1 MPKVFSD
8 EQENKIKTFINLA
21 LDFNKTHN
29 IFSRESYDDVY
40 ENDILDCKPL
50 INHIKKNES
59 VLDLGSGGGFPGI
72 LLSII
77 KPENKINLLESN
89 NKKCYF
95 LKKVFKP
102 KKKDTD
108 LYKRA
113 AIESKYMGY
122 LEKQKREIKKTQ
134 KQNNKKIPQDLK
146 YNNIRGLSNEVKE
159 KLIKHKPET
168 IGHASKIEGVTPAA
182 VNLILIQIKTKEILK
197 QHA

>member
-1 MPKVFSD
+1 MPKVFTD

-29 IFSRESYDDVY
+29 IFSRESYDEVY
-40 ENDILDCKPL
+40 ENDILDCKPI

-95 LKKVFKP
+95 LKKVSYELNLKNTKIINQTIT
-102 KKKDTD
+102 KKNKLGKFDIITS
-108 LYKRA
+108 RA
-113 AIESKYMGY
+113 FATIEKTINLTETNAHKNTKYLLLKG
-122 LEKQKREIKKTQ
+122 KVSNIKKEL
-134 KQNNKKIPQDLK
+134 KDIDKNMFRYEIINQD
-146 YNNIRGLSNEVKE
+146 
-159 KLIKHKPET
+159 T
-168 IGHASKIEGVTPAA
+168 
-182 VNLILIQIKTKEILK
+182 TKERNIVLLCK
-197 QHA
+197 DE